1 MFRALMGLAPR
12 RGRSC
17 VEGTAFASCA
27 ARRTRGS
34 SETTTK
40 TPAKAYRS
48 DLWRVMAFARRLVV
62 PARLLFAALR
72 ACGTPCD
79 VFAGRYRAW
88 ASGGE
93 VRRVSKNL
101 QICKKAKTAACVRS
115 SPCPHGGDHAT
126 TSSRAVCS
134 SRVVRIIR
142 RGLYP
147 GRDSRSSL
155 ASTLRVAILT
165 AFAAWTP
172 PRVLRARAARRSVL
186 KKVCPPR
193 DPPWT
198 RPGRARARS

>member
-1 MFRALMGLAPR
+1 MEGSLFRALMGLAPR

-40 TPAKAYRS
+40 TPGKAYRS

-93 VRRVSKNL
+93 VRRASRIPANL
-101 QICKKAKTAACVRS
+101 LKGENGCVRS
-115 SPCPHGGDHAT
+115 LLAMPP
-126 TSSRAVCS
+126 
-134 SRVVRIIR
+134 R
-142 RGLYP
+142 RRPRYYILTRRLFLTRRSYHP
-147 GRDSRSSL
+147 PRPLSRSRL
-155 ASTLRVAILT
+155 ALQPGEH
-165 AFAAWTP
+165 P
-172 PRVLRARAARRSVL
+172 PR
-186 KKVCPPR
+186 R
-193 DPPWT
+193 DPHRLRGVDTPEGPASASGAT
-198 RPGRARARS
+198 KRSKKSLSPA

>member
-1 MFRALMGLAPR
+1 MEGSLFRALMGLAPR

-134 SRVVRIIR
+134 SRVVRPR
-142 RGLYP
+142 HAGDARV
-147 GRDSRSSL
+147 SL
-155 ASTLRVAILT
+155 EHHDRHGAG
-165 AFAAWTP
+165 
-172 PRVLRARAARRSVL
+172 RAARAGGA
-186 KKVCPPR
+186 PE
-193 DPPWT
+193 
-198 RPGRARARS
+198 PGHAQGALELPARQAHHAARR

>member
-1 MFRALMGLAPR
+1 MEGSLFRALMGLAPR

-147 GRDSRSSL
+147 GRDSRSQDPRGCPRREGGEDRD
-155 ASTLRVAILT
+155 AEGARQAGARVATGIE
-165 AFAAWTP
+165 AAADDTND
-172 PRVLRARAARRSVL
+172 A
-186 KKVCPPR
+186 
-193 DPPWT
+193 
-198 RPGRARARS
+198 